1 MALQS
6 LRVAIQYHLSVT
18 GDQARD
24 QSMAENTV
32 WIDERLGTLAAR
44 AHRDSFSIFA
54 AATRAQRAVPGW
66 AAHGRSAPSAACYD
80 PDASYRYWSEPPT
93 VLPSR
98 YPERF

>member
-54 AATRAQRAVPGW
+54 AATRAQRDYESTRPT
-66 AAHGRSAPSAACYD
+66 
-80 PDASYRYWSEPPT
+80 T